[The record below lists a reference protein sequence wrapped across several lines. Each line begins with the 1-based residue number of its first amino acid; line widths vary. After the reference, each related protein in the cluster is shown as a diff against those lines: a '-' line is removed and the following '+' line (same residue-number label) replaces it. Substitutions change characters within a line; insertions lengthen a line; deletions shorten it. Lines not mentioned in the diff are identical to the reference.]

1 MTNEPPSTQHL
12 TALAAPDAL
21 IDWRLAVCYET
32 AHTTGIL
39 DELPATAADI
49 ADARDLDPDAVRAV
63 LFVLAGWH
71 YATVDEHDVFSLGP
85 NRPQPHERAAL
96 AQHGSWIRRW
106 AALVPRR
113 VRDRKATAPD
123 TPPPMDPATGLA
135 LLESAG
141 RPFVS
146 AVVDTCLD
154 GWRPRTGDRDSAHV
168 LDLGGG
174 HGAYAREFARRGC
187 ITTMQD
193 LPGVIELARADG
205 RSAAAG
211 VELVA
216 ADAVTDLAPGPFDLV
231 LCGNLTNLFPLDQ
244 VRDLLNR
251 LRDVLAPDGQ
261 VAIASWLRDHGPVGA
276 AFGVQMLVATTAG
289 DAHGESDYRRVCADA
304 GYTDIRFVDVDHA
317 RFTVV
322 LARPAPTT

>member
-1 MTNEPPSTQHL
+1 
-12 TALAAPDAL
+12 
-21 IDWRLAVCYET
+21 
-32 AHTTGIL
+32 
-39 DELPATAADI
+39 
-49 ADARDLDPDAVRAV
+49 
-63 LFVLAGWH
+63 
-71 YATVDEHDVFSLGP
+71 
-85 NRPQPHERAAL
+85 
-96 AQHGSWIRRW
+96 
-106 AALVPRR
+106 
-113 VRDRKATAPD
+113 
-123 TPPPMDPATGLA
+123 MDPATGLA

-174 HGAYAREFARRGC
+174 HGAHAREFARRGC

>member
-1 MTNEPPSTQHL
+1 MTHEPPSTQHL
-12 TALAAPDAL
+12 TALASPDEL
-21 IDWRLAVCYET
+21 IDWRLALCYET

-39 DELPATAADI
+39 DELPASAADI
-49 ADARDLDPDAVRAV
+49 ADARDLDPDAVRAI

-71 YATVDEHDVFSLGP
+71 YVTVDERGVFSPGP
-85 NRPQPHERAAL
+85 RRPKPHERAAL
-96 AQHGSWIRRW
+96 AQHGVWIRRW

-113 VRDRKATAPD
+113 VYDRQATAPD
-123 TPPPMDPATGLA
+123 TPPATDPATGLA

-141 RPFVS
+141 HPFVNP
-146 AVVDTCLD
+146 VVDTCLNTR
-154 GWRPRTGDRDSAHV
+154 RPATGDRGGPRV

-187 ITTMQD
+187 TTTMQD

-205 RSAAAG
+205 RCTAAG

-216 ADAVTDLAPGPFDLV
+216 ADARTDLAPGPFDLV
-231 LCGNLTNLFPLDQ
+231 LCGNLTNLLPLGQ
-244 VRDLLNR
+244 VRDLLSR

-289 DAHGESDYRRVCADA
+289 DAHGESDYRRVCGDA
-304 GYTDIRFVDVDHA
+304 GYTDIRFVDVGQPPL
-317 RFTVV
+317 TLV
-322 LARPAPTT
+322 LARPARTT